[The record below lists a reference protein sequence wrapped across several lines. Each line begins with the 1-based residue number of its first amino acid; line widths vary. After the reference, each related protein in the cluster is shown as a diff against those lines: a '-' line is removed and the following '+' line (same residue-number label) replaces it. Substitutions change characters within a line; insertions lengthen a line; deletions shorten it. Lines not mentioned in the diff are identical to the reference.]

1 MDIFTQKKILVR
13 VVLVLIVL
21 NVILIGA
28 ILRNDFFRKPRPTNG
43 IKENREV
50 SSILKREL
58 GLSETQFEQ
67 IKNLRSAFFE
77 KEKILESSIRS
88 ERDSMN
94 SEMFNQTIDEQ
105 QIKSLA
111 KRIAD
116 NDYRM
121 ELLRFEQ
128 AKELK
133 SVCTTEQLE
142 KFNGLVKEIRDY
154 FRPDNKPKKNDP
166 FLKNK

>member
-1 MDIFTQKKILVR
+1 MDIFNQKKILVR
-13 VVLVLIVL
+13 IVVVLIVL
-21 NVILIGA
+21 NVILIGV
-28 ILRNDFFRKPRPTNG
+28 ILSNDFIRKPRRTTEM
-43 IKENREV
+43 KENREV

-58 GLSETQFEQ
+58 SLSETQFEQ

-77 KEKILESSIRS
+77 KERILEATIRT

-94 SEMFNQTIDEQ
+94 SEMFNQTIDEKRIQ
-105 QIKSLA
+105 SLA

-128 AKELK
+128 AKALRT
-133 SVCTTEQLE
+133 VCTPEQLE

-154 FRPDNKPKKNDP
+154 FRPDNKPKRK
-166 FLKNK
+166 